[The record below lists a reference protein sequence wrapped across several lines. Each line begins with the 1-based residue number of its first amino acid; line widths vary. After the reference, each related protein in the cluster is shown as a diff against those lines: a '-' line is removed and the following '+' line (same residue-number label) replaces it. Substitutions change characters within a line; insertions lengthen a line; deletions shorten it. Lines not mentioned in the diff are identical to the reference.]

1 MLADS
6 KVPVLSVG
14 QSDENI
20 DAHIDYL
27 ITVIAVLDYY
37 SNVCS

>member
-6 KVPVLSVG
+6 KVPVLLVG
-14 QSDENI
+14 QSDENT
-20 DAHIDYL
+20 DAHIGYL
-27 ITVIAVLDYY
+27 ITVLDYY

>member
-6 KVPVLSVG
+6 KVPILLAG

-27 ITVIAVLDYY
+27 ITVLDYY